1 MEDFLTHVTEGTN
14 YAAGQRGTPTDFLRF
29 HAKGS
34 PKVIDGHVRMGIAA
48 QLATIDEGFRM
59 IAARTSL
66 RDKPIII
73 GESDPE
79 GCAACQGPHL
89 GYRNGTMYSSYTAAS
104 FAQVRAGGEAS
115 GEPGR
120 RPDVAV

>member
-66 RDKPIII
+66 RTSPSSSANRIRKDARPARDRTS
-73 GESDPE
+73 GSD
-79 GCAACQGPHL
+79 
-89 GYRNGTMYSSYTAAS
+89 R
-104 FAQVRAGGEAS
+104 
-115 GEPGR
+115 
-120 RPDVAV
+120 